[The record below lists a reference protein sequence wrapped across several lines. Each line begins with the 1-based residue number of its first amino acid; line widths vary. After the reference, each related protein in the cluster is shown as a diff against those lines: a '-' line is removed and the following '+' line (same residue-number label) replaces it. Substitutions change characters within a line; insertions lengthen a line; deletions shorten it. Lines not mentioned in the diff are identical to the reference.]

1 MRKPH
6 GAARDVLPLNLFA
19 YNFVTSGRE
28 KVKEGAGLL
37 VVFKLKV
44 QFVGALDVLLCLLF
58 ECDLSLKKR
67 KQGFSLNR
75 ILRIE
80 QNTKEPHWM

>member
-6 GAARDVLPLNLFA
+6 GAARDVLLLNLFV

-28 KVKEGAGLL
+28 KVKEDAKLL

-58 ECDLSLKKR
+58 ECDLSLKR
-67 KQGFSLNR
+67 ESRGSVS
-75 ILRIE
+75 IE
-80 QNTKEPHWM
+80 FTE

>member
-19 YNFVTSGRE
+19 DNFVTSGRE
-28 KVKEGAGLL
+28 EVKEDDRLL

-58 ECDLSLKKR
+58 ECDLSLKR
-67 KQGFSLNR
+67 ESRGSVS
-75 ILRIE
+75 IE
-80 QNTKEPHWM
+80 FTE